1 MELNNGH
8 GQKPEDEDRLSI
20 LPDDI
25 LLSILG
31 RVSITTAARTSVLST
46 RWKHLPWLLPEL
58 TIDAKEFLPAPHPT
72 RSLLAT
78 RRCGY
83 TTISRL
89 QLKFYLLNNYSDVI
103 GPLISEAVD
112 TRTVKDL
119 DLDIIDEK
127 EPNDCTDEDM
137 LQQASSVSSF
147 FSAYPSML
155 HCLTKLSLYNIC
167 FADWDMNHLLFDCC
181 KQLRHLYISNC
192 DTVGEFLTWK
202 IDAPDSKLRPP
213 LERGLSVLEL
223 FFCLVER
230 LDILC
235 LPNLERLVWDTW
247 LSQNSP
253 LSLGVVPSLQELC
266 LISAA
271 PVEYKG
277 FNLSEVLSKTTA
289 IRSLT
294 LSFQGERIWIQPE
307 GKQLCSAFNK
317 LRKLSVHDIFIEFDM
332 LWMMVLLE
340 AAPSV
345 EILDIEIWEH
355 PCVMDNERRRLTF
368 GERTNP
374 SWKMAEFTSSKEWLL
389 KQVHIIGF
397 SPMEQLLEFIKA
409 VMDRAP
415 KLHSFVVKDHQPC
428 DYCEK
433 MGALLVLKDYQ
444 QNAYSRRAKKS
455 KT

>member
-137 LQQASSVSSF
+137 LQQASS
-147 FSAYPSML
+147 
-155 HCLTKLSLYNIC
+155 
-167 FADWDMNHLLFDCC
+167 
-181 KQLRHLYISNC
+181 
-192 DTVGEFLTWK
+192 
-202 IDAPDSKLRPP
+202 IDAPDSK
-213 LERGLSVLEL
+213 LSVLEL

-294 LSFQGERIWIQPE
+294 LSFQGERIWTQPE

-415 KLHSFVVKDHQPC
+415 KLHSFVLKDHQPC

-433 MGALLVLKDYQ
+433 MGALPRSERLPAERVFPEGKEEQDIVVKQLIRDKYHPNVQ
-444 QNAYSRRAKKS
+444 IIFGS
-455 KT
+455 